1 MIYQTYQKA
10 YILRIPPNKYKGKSQ
25 FILINRQ
32 RRSSIRQK
40 RKKKAQTYAPLK
52 NFPMGLF
59 MQMNKVISNLQDSL
73 VRLKG
78 HVQKLVSEAK

>member
-1 MIYQTYQKA
+1 
-10 YILRIPPNKYKGKSQ
+10 
-25 FILINRQ
+25 
-32 RRSSIRQK
+32 
-40 RKKKAQTYAPLK
+40 
-52 NFPMGLF
+52 MGLF